1 MYNTIKY
8 YIYNTKKLCVFEKIL
23 QQKSNEESLL
33 LNFLELTLK
42 REFTN
47 SCHVKI
53 ILYLT
58 IFLNERRMCVIINGK
73 VKRLFSHLKDQS

>member
-23 QQKSNEESLL
+23 QQKSNKDSLL
-33 LNFLELTLK
+33 LNFKLALK

-58 IFLNERRMCVIINGK
+58 IFLNARRMCVIINGK